1 MLLIVNRTQY
11 NGEAGVDRAIQ
22 ILLQEFCHTMMLMG
36 YVILCPVSVLAL
48 QLYYWPITDTQRSC
62 RTVSDI
68 TPQHVS
74 FFDKGILA
82 KL

>member
-36 YVILCPVSVLAL
+36 YVILRPVSVLGVPVVRL
-48 QLYYWPITDTQRSC
+48 I
-62 RTVSDI
+62 
-68 TPQHVS
+68 
-74 FFDKGILA
+74 
-82 KL
+82 